1 MRSLLLL
8 LKNNFRK
15 RKTFSVSIIIL
26 SFLVVLVGS
35 SAICGLKMNG
45 DVYDKVYEESL
56 SPDVLLCYTGEN
68 YDSSFLE
75 ELKKE
80 KNITDAKSIEELF
93 TSIKNKD
100 DKEISALIGSEK
112 SFDTNVSGNELYLS
126 NYYFNTEQFEKGD
139 TVEISIGTYS
149 DEFVVS
155 GFFEDP
161 IFGSSIMK
169 YNQMIISDE
178 KFNEICETGKIGDAN
193 RKYLIY
199 SWWKDDI
206 SDEELPDSVSETLS
220 DFSGRSL
227 AEFIYDKT
235 YIRKAYTMI
244 PNIISIVMILATFF
258 LGLGSSYVL
267 RYALKTSIE
276 GDYKEIG
283 TLKALGCYHKNI
295 KKAYA
300 WFYFFLVLVGG
311 AIGYIASLVLSELIC
326 KVYLNINGIDG
337 HDYLKDSRSIIGII
351 ILLVFLMIAAL
362 IVMLSLRPL
371 KKILPVEAIR
381 GIKRKKEKNTG
392 SIIKPKFMPFTFRLL
407 FKQWISRAKQYL
419 SIIIVSGLFGFLLC
433 SVLSLNKIFSEKE
446 QVYKILGLPQNDIVL
461 VSEDSEK
468 MDLMREKIAS
478 EYEIYSYSSFQQ
490 ATLNIDDQSS
500 VALIYSE
507 IPDSLELVSGNK
519 PHNENEIVMGYS
531 LAQTL
536 DKSEGDTVCIE
547 SVDGKSLTY
556 KIAGLYQTANNLGK
570 EFHITEEG
578 FRKLNPN
585 LSFTQRVLKLKDSD
599 KIENI
604 INKFEDNEYNV
615 KVVNGRAST
624 DGLISTVQSS
634 LNVLIYVVMII
645 AVLLSG
651 VITLM
656 LTIMS
661 VAREDGDLKKFRLLG
676 VRLSVLRWQY
686 IFRIVI
692 SSLIGCLIAF
702 IVFSFVSDSMFNKL
716 VTIAGL
722 SKIDVTTNKWTYII
736 VAAVFII
743 AGALISAIATS
754 RIRKYRYVNS

>member
-244 PNIISIVMILATFF
+244 PNIISIIMILATFF
-258 LGLGSSYVL
+258 
-267 RYALKTSIE
+267 
-276 GDYKEIG
+276 
-283 TLKALGCYHKNI
+283 
-295 KKAYA
+295 
-300 WFYFFLVLVGG
+300 
-311 AIGYIASLVLSELIC
+311 
-326 KVYLNINGIDG
+326 
-337 HDYLKDSRSIIGII
+337 
-351 ILLVFLMIAAL
+351 
-362 IVMLSLRPL
+362 
-371 KKILPVEAIR
+371 
-381 GIKRKKEKNTG
+381 
-392 SIIKPKFMPFTFRLL
+392 
-407 FKQWISRAKQYL
+407 
-419 SIIIVSGLFGFLLC
+419 
-433 SVLSLNKIFSEKE
+433 
-446 QVYKILGLPQNDIVL
+446 
-461 VSEDSEK
+461 
-468 MDLMREKIAS
+468 
-478 EYEIYSYSSFQQ
+478 
-490 ATLNIDDQSS
+490 
-500 VALIYSE
+500 
-507 IPDSLELVSGNK
+507 
-519 PHNENEIVMGYS
+519 
-531 LAQTL
+531 
-536 DKSEGDTVCIE
+536 
-547 SVDGKSLTY
+547 
-556 KIAGLYQTANNLGK
+556 
-570 EFHITEEG
+570 
-578 FRKLNPN
+578 
-585 LSFTQRVLKLKDSD
+585 
-599 KIENI
+599 
-604 INKFEDNEYNV
+604 
-615 KVVNGRAST
+615 
-624 DGLISTVQSS
+624 
-634 LNVLIYVVMII
+634 
-645 AVLLSG
+645 
-651 VITLM
+651 
-656 LTIMS
+656 
-661 VAREDGDLKKFRLLG
+661 
-676 VRLSVLRWQY
+676 
-686 IFRIVI
+686 
-692 SSLIGCLIAF
+692 
-702 IVFSFVSDSMFNKL
+702 
-716 VTIAGL
+716 
-722 SKIDVTTNKWTYII
+722 
-736 VAAVFII
+736 
-743 AGALISAIATS
+743 
-754 RIRKYRYVNS
+754 

>member
-1 MRSLLLL
+1 MRSQLLL

-26 SFLVVLVGS
+26 SLLVVLVGS

-45 DVYDKVYEESL
+45 DVYDKVYDKSL
-56 SPDVLLCYTGEN
+56 SPDVLLCYPEEN
-68 YDSSFLE
+68 YDPSFLE
-75 ELKKE
+75 ELKRE
-80 KNITDAKSIEELF
+80 ENITDAESIEELF

-112 SFDTNVSGNELYLS
+112 AFDTNVSGNELYLS
-126 NYYFNTEQFEKGD
+126 NYYINTGQFEKGD
-139 TVEISIGTYS
+139 TVEINIGDYS

-178 KFNEICETGKIGDAN
+178 KFNEICETGELGDAN

-199 SWWKDDI
+199 TWWKNDI
-206 SDEELPDSVSETLS
+206 SEEELPDSVSETLS

-258 LGLGSSYVL
+258 IGLGSAYVL

-283 TLKALGCYHKNI
+283 TLKALGCYYKNI
-295 KKAYA
+295 RKAYA

-311 AIGYIASLVLSELIC
+311 VIGYIASLFLSGLIC

-337 HDYLKDSRSIIGII
+337 QDYLGSSRSVIGII
-351 ILLVFLMIAAL
+351 ILLAFLVIATL
-362 IVMLSLRPL
+362 IVTLSLRSL

-381 GIKRKKEKNTG
+381 GIRRRKEKNTG
-392 SIIKPKFMPFTFRLL
+392 SIIKPGFMPFTIRLL

-419 SIIIVSGLFGFLLC
+419 SIIIVTGLFGFLLC
-433 SVLSLNKIFSEKE
+433 SVLSLNKTFSEKE

-461 VSEDSEK
+461 ISENADNMYLVK
-468 MDLMREKIAS
+468 DKIAS
-478 EYEIYSYSSFQQ
+478 EYETGSYSSFQQ
-490 ATLNIDDQSS
+490 ATLNIDDQNA

-519 PHNENEIVMGYS
+519 PQNNDEIIMGYS
-531 LAQTL
+531 LSRTL
-536 DKSEGDTVCIE
+536 DKKEGDTVSIE
-547 SVDGKSLTY
+547 SVDGESFTY
-556 KIAGLYQTANNLGK
+556 KIVGLYQTANNLGK
-570 EFHITEEG
+570 EFHISEEG
-578 FRKLNPN
+578 FRQLNPN
-585 LSFTQRVLKLKDSD
+585 LTFTQRVLKLKDSEE
-599 KIENI
+599 IENVADE
-604 INKFEDNEYNV
+604 FEDNEYNV
-615 KVVNGRAST
+615 RVVNGRAST

-645 AVLLSG
+645 SVLLSG

-661 VAREDGDLKKFRLLG
+661 VAMEDSDLKKFRLLG
-676 VRLSVLRWQY
+676 VRLSVLGWQY

-702 IVFSFVSDSMFNKL
+702 VVFFLVSDSMFNSL

-736 VAAVFII
+736 VVAVFIT